1 MEQRRRGGF
10 RARGNDPGWFG
21 GSRIRRRTATV
32 RLTMDRTTPMT
43 IDRRTLLAGGA
54 AMLAPHAWPAVA
66 RQSAAALKDRAAAK
80 GLKFGASFSVAELD
94 QPYGT
99 DYAEIYKR
107 DCGLLT
113 SELEFKMGV
122 MRPNAGTIDFA
133 PADRLIQFA
142 NENGLGLRG
151 HTLIWND
158 YLPDWI
164 HDLGPGE
171 VEHLLEAHI
180 ETVLERYK
188 DRVASWDIVNEPIG
202 PWDRL
207 PGNLRKG
214 PYLTAFGED
223 YITRSFQIARKAA
236 PGVELVLNEA
246 QTESDDENGETF
258 RTSLYALL
266 QRLKD
271 KGAPIDAVGLQCH
284 IDTARPYDFG
294 RFAQYV
300 QSIADLG
307 YRILITELDVND
319 RALPSDVAARD
330 AAVAKIYADF
340 LGRVLSIKAVTTLT
354 LWQMA
359 DHTSWIYYDAV
370 AKAPRAM
377 RRPRPL
383 IYDAAFRPKPA
394 WDALAAAIDAMPAR

>member
-1 MEQRRRGGF
+1 
-10 RARGNDPGWFG
+10 
-21 GSRIRRRTATV
+21 
-32 RLTMDRTTPMT
+32 MT